1 MAMFDDNLSSGE
13 DLDNTGNDNEVD
25 GDVDESSSDKG
36 EIKKILKIGKK
47 EVNEFNGRTNMWMI
61 L

>member
-13 DLDNTGNDNEVD
+13 DLDNAGNDKEVD

-47 EVNEFNGRTNMWMI
+47 EVNEFNGRTNM
-61 L
+61 

>member
-1 MAMFDDNLSSGE
+1 MFDDNLSSGE
-13 DLDNTGNDNEVD
+13 DLDNTGNDKEVD

-47 EVNEFNGRTNMWMI
+47 EVNEFNGRTNM
-61 L
+61 

>member
-47 EVNEFNGRTNMWMI
+47 EVNEFNGRTKM
-61 L
+61 